1 MNQLNVFG
9 KELELC
15 CSSPVTG
22 AYRDGYCNTGI
33 NDIGTHTVCAIVTD
47 KFLEFSK
54 SKGNDLTTANPYYN
68 FEGLKEGDKWCL
80 CVSRWIEA
88 YEAGCAPNLLLEAT
102 NIKTLDYV
110 SFENLLEYK
119 AWIKPNAHLLLLVQ
133 FSNFNKNNNHEK
145 FLLSDIIYI
154 SLFLWSKK

>member
-15 CSSPVTG
+15 CSSPITG

-88 YEAGCAPNLLLEAT
+88 YEAGCAPNLILEAT

-110 SFENLLEYK
+110 SFEDLLEY
-119 AWIKPNAHLLLLVQ
+119 HTLVLE
-133 FSNFNKNNNHEK
+133 EK
-145 FLLSDIIYI
+145 GGKILNTENIDHTQLND
-154 SLFLWSKK
+154 LQTVLTE